1 MGRGPS
7 SGNTGSAGRVEKA
20 IGEVPL
26 WHEGYR
32 PRLNSRDSFP
42 FFAIIRIQCAAQPEG
57 NACGAQFKS
66 ANGRGLNLCFPG
78 LMLPYVSRP
87 SRT

>member
-20 IGEVPL
+20 IGDVPL

-32 PRLNSRDSFP
+32 PRLNSRRPFFP
-42 FFAIIRIQCAAQPEG
+42 FSQSFEFNAPRNRKVMPVVRSSNQPMVE
-57 NACGAQFKS
+57 A
-66 ANGRGLNLCFPG
+66 
-78 LMLPYVSRP
+78 
-87 SRT
+87 